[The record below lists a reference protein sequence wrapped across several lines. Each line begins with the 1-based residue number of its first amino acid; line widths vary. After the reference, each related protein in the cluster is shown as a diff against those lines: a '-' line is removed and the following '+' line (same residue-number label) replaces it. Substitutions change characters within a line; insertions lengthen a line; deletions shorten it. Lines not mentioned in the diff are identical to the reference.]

1 MLPPVSVRA
10 LLSFHL
16 ENNQKIF
23 VLVHPKEIHDQNAAT
38 FRAMYPG
45 ISTGQFQADRRGWEG
60 QVTFAM
66 VPTLSRPENLITMPA
81 HALVV
86 VDEAHHAAAETCSNI
101 VRAAQTLNPDVRLL
115 GVTATPVRGDKK
127 PLAEWYSNVC
137 DEITAME
144 LTTEGSW
151 SRCRRSRSICLGR
164 ARRTSSAAV
173 WKSAC

>member
-1 MLPPVSVRA
+1 MIPPVSVRA

-66 VPTLSRPENLITMPA
+66 
-81 HALVV
+81 
-86 VDEAHHAAAETCSNI
+86 
-101 VRAAQTLNPDVRLL
+101 TLNPDVRLL
-115 GVTATPVRGDKK
+115 GVTPTPVRGDKK